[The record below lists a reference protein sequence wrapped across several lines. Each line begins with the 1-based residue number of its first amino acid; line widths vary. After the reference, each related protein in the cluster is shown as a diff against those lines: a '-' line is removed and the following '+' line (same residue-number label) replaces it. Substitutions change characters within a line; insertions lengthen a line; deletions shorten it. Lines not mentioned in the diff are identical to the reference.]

1 MAGGTEITTA
11 ARKQAMLEALTLSF
25 GVIAHAAKQ
34 VGIDRTTHYTWLD
47 DDPGYKAAVADL
59 KEYKKDFIESKL
71 IKLINDGDTA
81 ATIFAAKTQLKDRGY
96 VERSEIT
103 GADGKDL
110 NYTVTLDIGGTNNN
124 ITTIQESESRPGN
137 QESLPGI

>member
-11 ARKQAMLEALTLSF
+11 ARKKAMLEALTLSF

-103 GADGKDL
+103 GADGGP
-110 NYTVTLDIGGTNNN
+110 VEMAAIAIN
-124 ITTIQESESRPGN
+124 IVQPKESNE
-137 QESLPGI
+137 

>member
-1 MAGGTEITTA
+1 MAGGTEITTE
-11 ARKQAMLEALTLSF
+11 ARKKAMLEALAVTF
-25 GVIAHAAKQ
+25 GVVAHAAKQ

-47 DDPGYKAAVADL
+47 SDPEYKAAVADL

-96 VERSEIT
+96 IERTELT

-110 NYTVTLDIGGTNNN
+110 IPPPITGMIFKNATDIRP
-124 ITTIQESESRPGN
+124 ESETT
-137 QESLPGI
+137 

>member
-1 MAGGTEITTA
+1 MQKRGSTILSLKIQYLYNMAGGTEITTA

-47 DDPGYKAAVADL
+47 DDPEYKAAVADL

-103 GADGKDL
+103 GADGGP
-110 NYTVTLDIGGTNNN
+110 VEMAAIAIN
-124 ITTIQESESRPGN
+124 IVQPKE
-137 QESLPGI
+137 